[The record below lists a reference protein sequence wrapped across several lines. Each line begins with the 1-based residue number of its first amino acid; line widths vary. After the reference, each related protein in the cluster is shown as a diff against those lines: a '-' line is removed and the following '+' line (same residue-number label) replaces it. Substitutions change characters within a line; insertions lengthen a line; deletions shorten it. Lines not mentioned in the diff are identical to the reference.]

1 MRRDAAFGISR
12 VRGYFFG
19 SMDACHLVIRG
30 LVQGVGFRWFVQRE
44 ASARGLT
51 GYTRNLL
58 TGEVEVLAEGER
70 LLLEQLVALVRTGP
84 RSAHVSHVE
93 ITWGSASGRHA
104 QFEIR

>member
-1 MRRDAAFGISR
+1 
-12 VRGYFFG
+12 
-19 SMDACHLVIRG
+19 MDACHLVIRG

-70 LLLEQLVALVRTGP
+70 PLLEQLITLVGTGP
-84 RSAHVSHVE
+84 HSAHVSHVRV
-93 ITWGSASGRHA
+93 TWSTASGRFSH
-104 QFEIR
+104 FEIR